1 MAVGDLIVD
10 VKQLKQVV
18 NLISSSSLEKLTNT
32 TALDILNAMIEDKNS
47 IIDNFESEFEEGES
61 IQNELR
67 KSYNN

>member
-32 TALDILNAMIEDKNS
+32 TA
-47 IIDNFESEFEEGES
+47 
-61 IQNELR
+61 
-67 KSYNN
+67 

>member
-1 MAVGDLIVD
+1 MAVCDLIVD

-47 IIDNFESEFEEGES
+47 IIDNFESEFEEGNI
-61 IQNELR
+61 IQNE
-67 KSYNN
+67 

>member
-18 NLISSSSLEKLTNT
+18 NLTSSSSLEKLTNT

-47 IIDNFESEFEEGES
+47 IIDNFESEFEEGNI
-61 IQNELR
+61 IQNE
-67 KSYNN
+67 

>member
-32 TALDILNAMIEDKNS
+32 TALDILNAMIEEKNS
-47 IIDNFESEFEEGES
+47 IIDNFESEFEEGNI
-61 IQNELR
+61 IQNE
-67 KSYNN
+67 

>member
-10 VKQLKQVV
+10 VKQLKQAV

-47 IIDNFESEFEEGES
+47 IIDNFESEFEEGNI
-61 IQNELR
+61 IQNE
-67 KSYNN
+67 

>member
-18 NLISSSSLEKLTNT
+18 NLISRSSLEKLTNT

-47 IIDNFESEFEEGES
+47 IIDNFESEFEEGNI
-61 IQNELR
+61 IQNE
-67 KSYNN
+67 

>member
-10 VKQLKQVV
+10 LKQLKQVV

-47 IIDNFESEFEEGES
+47 IIDNFESEFEEGNI
-61 IQNELR
+61 IQNE
-67 KSYNN
+67 

>member
-47 IIDNFESEFEEGES
+47 IIDNFESEFEEGNI
-61 IQNELR
+61 IQNE
-67 KSYNN
+67 

>member
-18 NLISSSSLEKLTNT
+18 NLISSSNLEKLTNT

-47 IIDNFESEFEEGES
+47 IIDNFESEFEEGNI
-61 IQNELR
+61 IQNE
-67 KSYNN
+67 

>member
-47 IIDNFESEFEEGES
+47 IIDNFESEFEEGS
-61 IQNELR
+61 IIQNE
-67 KSYNN
+67 